1 MSTPVEFHAQLASIM
16 EVLANAAVAEICELV
31 DNGYA
36 VLHLEISRGQ
46 KENES
51 LRRKLRLMELKVA
64 RVSALRAAGVG
75 SSIFASS
82 RARASH
88 LGHELRRNL
97 GSELQLPRIT
107 AQVPLLCG
115 DAAPSGD
122 TGQEAVHRKTS
133 PVNPVSVQ
141 TPVIKVEKED
151 EPWQQ
156 DKGFHDDLLHNGGP
170 VDPDPAEAPPPLA
183 KQEVEAEKDV
193 GGGSCPWDGP
203 GPTGPAPAQ
212 RPRSGGNGGGGLVA
226 AADQRDPGGYDC
238 MMYDEEPPA
247 QRCPLLPPGRDP
259 SPEEEPGCS
268 YSVGSSRLSVAA
280 PPPDAPLRF
289 PFTLGDAAVGPEP
302 QPPGAAVHRAPP
314 PADANDDDAA
324 ANRKEVPAVASA
336 FVTQDDWE
344 GFGGAYSSRD
354 DPAGGKTFVCSF
366 CGKTLAC
373 LKNLK
378 THIRVHTGEK
388 PFSCPLCGKR
398 FSDSSNLKR
407 HQSVHTGEKRYG
419 CVHCGKRFAQ
429 SGSLKVH
436 MSVHTGCKQFTCQ
449 YCNKTFI
456 SANHLRRHV
465 VLHGADKQLPAMFQ

>member
-1 MSTPVEFHAQLASIM
+1 MNKTATPVELHAQLASIM

-36 VLHLEISRGQ
+36 VLHLEISRGH

-64 RVSALRAAGVG
+64 RVSALRSAGVG
-75 SSIFASS
+75 SSVFASS

-88 LGHELRRNL
+88 LGHELRRHH
-97 GSELQLPRIT
+97 GGELPRVT

-115 DAAPSGD
+115 DPEASGD
-122 TGQEAVHRKTS
+122 TGQESVHRKAS
-133 PVNPVSVQ
+133 PENPVKLQ

-156 DKGFHDDLLHNGGP
+156 DKGFHDDLLRNG
-170 VDPDPAEAPPPLA
+170 DPDAEALLPPLA
-183 KQEVEAEKDV
+183 KQEVETKKDV
-193 GGGSCPWDGP
+193 GDGP
-203 GPTGPAPAQ
+203 CSWDGPAPAAPPPAP
-212 RPRSGGNGGGGLVA
+212 RPRPEGILVP
-226 AADQRDPGGYDC
+226 ADGERDAGGYDC
-238 MMYDEEPPA
+238 MLYDEEPPA
-247 QRCPLLPPGRDP
+247 PPRCSLLPGPAP
-259 SPEEEPGCS
+259 EEEEEEEEPGCS
-268 YSVGSSRLSVAA
+268 YTLGPGRLGV
-280 PPPDAPLRF
+280 PPPSDMPLRF
-289 PFTLGDAAVGPEP
+289 PFTLGDAVGPEP
-302 QPPGAAVHRAPP
+302 PPPGPRAAPLSSSA
-314 PADANDDDAA
+314 AGDDTAG
-324 ANRKEVPAVASA
+324 RKEVPAVASA
-336 FVTQDDWE
+336 FVLQDDWD
-344 GFGGAYSSRD
+344 GFGGGGGGGAYSTRD
-354 DPAGGKTFVCSF
+354 DPAEGKTFICSF